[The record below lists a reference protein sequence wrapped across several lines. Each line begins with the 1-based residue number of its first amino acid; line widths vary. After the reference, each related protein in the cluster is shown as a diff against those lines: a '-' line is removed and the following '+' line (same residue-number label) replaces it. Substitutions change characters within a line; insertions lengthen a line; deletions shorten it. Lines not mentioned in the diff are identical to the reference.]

1 MGILNPL
8 SLSVALAVIPLSLA
22 FEQIQNLERR
32 LTLPTLP
39 GTWRFQGCVNDN
51 VNGVG
56 RTLQAANTNG
66 PGTTIES
73 CISFCDSQS
82 FFFAGVE
89 FADECYCG
97 NVVAPGGTNATLTD
111 CNMACAGNANEP
123 CGAGNRLDLFW
134 NGKTPPT
141 PPQIVPSVGK
151 WVSLGCTTCVTFPQ
165 TLIYDDNVNGAG
177 RSIANPTNVVGQVSI
192 ETCTTACFNAGFGIA
207 GAEFANQCF
216 CASAIGNGGGPAAA
230 TDCNMV
236 CQGNSSEFCGGPNR
250 LNAYKYTGTDLPP
263 ITGGGGGGGGGGNG
277 GGTTIGVFP
286 VLSGLP
292 AGWSYNACWV
302 DNAHGRI
309 FDFQLPG
316 SQTNTIQSC
325 IAQCQANN
333 FTIAGSEFS
342 DECYCGSTLV
352 DGGVI
357 ATDPTTC
364 NMGCAG
370 NTTQACG
377 GPNRLSVYSSVKPVV
392 ALPVPSAMK
401 TGLPG
406 NWTYAGCLRE
416 TSVGKM
422 FPEQIIWIGNN
433 SALACMNQCHAFGYS
448 ASGVEFGQ
456 ECYCGDVT
464 DVTNN
469 KGVFGAETE
478 CTTPCPGD
486 PVHLCGDGDRLSTYF
501 WNGTLNNWK
510 TPTNIGRYE
519 FLIGGLVVPL
529 ISTVGINNKV
539 TFLEKGGTGIPN
551 ATGAYELDLTLTSN
565 FKAAWREMHI
575 KTDVFCSG
583 SVIMPDKAGR
593 QINVAGWAEESNFG
607 VRIYT
612 PDGSAGVNG
621 TNDWE
626 ENVDELFLQRAR
638 WYPTAAVLSN
648 GSILVMGGEIGS
660 NSAPQPNL
668 EVLPKPAGGDT
679 VVPLDWLART
689 DPNNLYPFVIILP
702 STHIF
707 VGYFNEARIL
717 NPTTFD
723 TIVQLPNIPG
733 NVNNFLAGRTYPL
746 EGSAVPLPQHAPY
759 TDPLVILICGG
770 STNGAGDAIDNC
782 VSIAPEGPNPT
793 WTLERMSPYNLPIFK
808 PSKRV
813 MPNMVSL
820 PDGTV
825 MILNG
830 ATQGYAGFGLANNP
844 NLNALLYDPTSP
856 IGSRISILNNTIVAR
871 MYHSEAVLLPD
882 GRVLVSGSDP
892 QTDNPDGTVKYPEE
906 FRIEVY
912 IPPYLNQ
919 GFQQPTFTLPKN
931 DWAYG
936 STNTVINVK
945 LFQGPMANLKISLV
959 AATSSTHGNA
969 MGARTI
975 FPAFTCAGTTCTIT
989 APPNAGVSPPG
1000 WHQLFILDGPTPSHS
1015 QWVRIGG
1022 DPSQLGNWP
1031 NLPGFT
1037 TPGL

>member
-1 MGILNPL
+1 MGILNAL
-8 SLSVALAVIPLSLA
+8 SLSVALGILPAAWASDD
-22 FEQIQNLERR
+22 FQNLQRR
-32 LTLPTLP
+32 ALTVPAKLP
-39 GTWRFQGCVNDN
+39 GTWKFQGCINDN
-51 VNGVG
+51 LNGAG
-56 RTLQAANTNG
+56 RSLQGSSTTG
-66 PGTTIES
+66 SGMTIES
-73 CISFCDSQS
+73 CISFCDSSS
-82 FFFAGVE
+82 FFFAGLE

-97 NVVAPGGTNATLTD
+97 NVVTAGGTNATATD
-111 CNMACAGNANEP
+111 CNMACAGNATEP

-134 NGKTPPT
+134 NGKTPPPAPKT
-141 PPQIVPSVGK
+141 VPSVGK
-151 WVSLGCTTCVTFPQ
+151 WVSLGCLT
-165 TLIYDDNVNGAG
+165 DNVNGAG
-177 RSIANPTNVVGQVSI
+177 RTIANPTAVTGQVSI
-192 ETCTTACFNAGFGIA
+192 ESCTTACFNGGFRFAGT
-207 GAEFANQCF
+207 EFADECY
-216 CASAIGNGGGPAAA
+216 CASALTNGGGPAAL

-236 CQGNSSEFCGGPNR
+236 CQGNSTEFCGGPNR
-250 LNAYKYTGTDLPP
+250 LNAYNYTGTDLPAGGR
-263 ITGGGGGGGGGGNG
+263 GGGGGGA
-277 GGTTIGVFP
+277 IGVFP

-292 AGWSYNACWV
+292 TGWAYNSCWV

-309 FDFQLPG
+309 FNFQAQGG
-316 SQTNTIQSC
+316 STNTIQSC

-342 DECYCGSTLV
+342 DECYCGNTLV
-352 DGGVI
+352 DGATL

-364 NMGCAG
+364 SNGCAG
-370 NTTQACG
+370 NSTQACG
-377 GPNRLSVYSSVKPVV
+377 GPNRMSVYSSVKPIV

-416 TSVGKM
+416 TAVGKM
-422 FPEQIIWIGNN
+422 FPQQIIWPGNN
-433 SALACMNQCHAFGYS
+433 SALACMNQCAAFGYP

-456 ECYCGDVT
+456 ECYCGDIT

-478 CTTPCPGD
+478 CTLSCPGD
-486 PVHLCGDGDRLSTYF
+486 PVHLCGDGNRLNTYF

-510 TPTNIGRYE
+510 KPTNIGRYE
-519 FLIGGLVVPL
+519 FFVPGLIVPL
-529 ISTVGINNKV
+529 IATVGINNKV

-551 ATGAYELDLTLTSN
+551 ATGAYELDLSLASN
-565 FKAAWREMHI
+565 FKTAWREMHI

-593 QINVAGWAEESNFG
+593 QINVAGWSADSNFG
-607 VRIYT
+607 VRLYT
-612 PDGSAGVNG
+612 PNGSPGVNG

-626 ENVDELFLQRAR
+626 ENVNELALQRAR
-638 WYPTAAVLSN
+638 WYPTAAILSN
-648 GSILVMGGEIGS
+648 GSVLVIGGEIGS
-660 NSAPQPNL
+660 NAAPQPNL
-668 EVLPKPAGGDT
+668 EILPKPAGGDT
-679 VVPLDWLART
+679 VVPLDWLLRT

-707 VGYFNEARIL
+707 VGYYNEARIL
-717 NPTTFD
+717 DPVTFN
-723 TIVQLPNIPG
+723 TISQLPNIPG
-733 NVNNFLAGRTYPL
+733 SVNNFLAGRTYPL
-746 EGSAVPLPQHAPY
+746 QGSAVPFPQHAPY
-759 TDPLVILICGG
+759 TDPLQILICGG
-770 STNGAGDAIDNC
+770 STNGGGNAVDNC
-782 VSIAPEGPNPT
+782 VSIAPEASKPT
-793 WTLERMSPYNLPIFK
+793 WTLERM

-813 MPNMVSL
+813 MPNIVSL
-820 PDGTV
+820 PDGTF

-830 ATQGYAGFGLANNP
+830 ATQGVAGFGLANDP
-844 NLNALLYDPTSP
+844 NLGALLYDPTSP
-856 IGSRISILNNTIVAR
+856 IGSRISILNSTIVAR

-919 GFQQPTFTLPKN
+919 GFKQPTFTLPKN

-936 STNTVINVK
+936 SANTITNVK
-945 LFQGPMANLKISLV
+945 LFQGPTANLRISLV
-959 AATSSTHGNA
+959 AATSSTHGNS

-1000 WHQLFILDGPTPSHS
+1000 WHQLFILDGPTPSVS

-1031 NLPGFT
+1031 KLPGFT